1 MLGVASLDNT
11 DHITTLQHKLHFAQS
26 LAEILSLANHSP
38 LHPLIDSAVEIR
50 HKLTADSALYSPL
63 WFGADGRV
71 ALDSG
76 FVRYEGWE
84 DVCVPI
90 CVGWGVSE
98 TTWLGDA
105 FVKEICIAP
114 AEVALD

>member
-1 MLGVASLDNT
+1 MAAIDNT
-11 DHITTLQHKLHFAQS
+11 NHITHLQHKLSFAQF
-26 LAEILSLANHSP
+26 LASILSLASLTH

-50 HKLTADSALYSPL
+50 LKLTAGSGLYAPL
-63 WFGADGRV
+63 WLPTNDRL

-76 FVRYEGWE
+76 FVRYNGYWE
-84 DVCVPI
+84 DERTVPV

-98 TTWLGDA
+98 TIWLGDA

-114 AEVALD
+114 AEVVLD